1 LSDSFGLSDNLQNR
15 NSFSARLRTIFEMK
29 GLHDKNHP
37 HQIAVLPVSENTK
50 TKIRSFCIRT
60 ALFLFFRG
68 GILTE

>member
-1 LSDSFGLSDNLQNR
+1 
-15 NSFSARLRTIFEMK
+15 MK